1 MAHPARQLRQLT
13 EAELIEIFT
22 RWQAFIAPRAKP
34 PRAIAVAFYPYV
46 GINNTIRLR
55 DGVMQARLSDMLI
68 DAPTPVIEAV
78 AGILLARLFRK
89 PIPPRCTEVFRDY
102 ARSKPVTRLAE
113 QRRRERGFKL
123 VSGARGKHYDLEK
136 LFQRLNQRYF
146 AGRLTRPALTW
157 SQRRTRRTF
166 GHYDAAHHTIVISRT
181 LDDER
186 IPQPVV
192 EYVLYHEMLHI
203 KHGVTHI
210 NGRRCVH
217 TPAFQ
222 EDERRFEDYDA
233 ASRWLCRLAETLS
246 APRGRTKS
254 ARKRRALD

>member
-1 MAHPARQLRQLT
+1 MAHPARQLHRLT
-13 EAELIEIFT
+13 ETELIEIFT
-22 RWQAFIAPRAKP
+22 RWQAFVAPRARP
-34 PRAIAVAFYPYV
+34 PRAIEVTFYPYV

-55 DGVMQARLSDMLI
+55 DGILYARLSDMLI

-89 PIPPRCTEVFRDY
+89 PIPLRCTEVFRDY
-102 ARSKPVTRLAE
+102 ARSQPVTRLAE

-123 VSGARGKHYDLEK
+123 VSGSRGKQYDLER

-146 AGRLTRPALTW
+146 GGRLARPALTW

-181 LDDER
+181 LDDQR
-186 IPQPVV
+186 TPQAVV

-233 ASRWLCRLAETLS
+233 ASRWLCDLAEALS
-246 APRGRTKS
+246 APRGRSKA
-254 ARKRRALD
+254 ARGKRVPD

>member
-1 MAHPARQLRQLT
+1 MAHPAQRLHQLT
-13 EAELIEIFT
+13 HHELVEIFT
-22 RWQAFIAPRAKP
+22 RWQQFIAPRARL
-34 PRAIAVAFYPYV
+34 PRAIQVVFYPYV

-55 DGVMQARLSDMLI
+55 DGVMHVRLSDMLTQ
-68 DAPTPVIEAV
+68 APTPIIEAV

-89 PIPPRCTEVFRDY
+89 AVPARCTELFREY
-102 ARSKPVTRLAE
+102 VRSKPVMRMAE

-123 VSGARGKHYDLEK
+123 VSGARGRHYDLER
-136 LFQRLNQRYF
+136 LFQYLNRRYF
-146 AGRLTRPALTW
+146 DGRLAHPALTW

-181 LDDER
+181 LDDGR
-186 IPQPVV
+186 VPQMVV

-222 EDERRFEDYDA
+222 EDERQFESYDL
-233 ASRWLCRLAETLS
+233 ASAWLCRLAEALS
-246 APRGRTKS
+246 VTRRSSKPRTRS
-254 ARKRRALD
+254 RLPD